1 MTSSGTGLDALQGQ
15 GNPFLREKVPSAGR
29 VRKILKWLIR
39 IAAGA
44 ILLNLLSVLALK
56 WLNPPTSSFMLQR
69 SFSAWMTENENFTLR
84 HEWVPWERISS
95 HVKMA
100 VITAEDQ
107 RFADHWGLDLKSMRQ
122 AIDEYERG
130 RSLRGASTLTQQLAK
145 NLFLWPGRS
154 WVRKGLE
161 AWFSLLMECILGKR
175 RILELYLNVAEFGNG
190 IYGVEAA
197 GRHFY
202 GKSAENLNRAES
214 ALMATVLPSPRR
226 YNLANPSMYMYER
239 QSWILRYMNLL
250 GTERYLGQLN

>member
-1 MTSSGTGLDALQGQ
+1 MARSGTGLESLQGD
-15 GNPFLREKVPSAGR
+15 GNPLLREKGSSPGPGR
-29 VRKILKWLIR
+29 KALKWLLR
-39 IAAGA
+39 VAAGA
-44 ILLNLLSVLALK
+44 ILLTLLSTLALK
-56 WLNPPTSSFMLQR
+56 WINPPTSSFMLQR
-69 SFSAWMTENENFTLR
+69 SIGARMAGDENFTLR

-95 HVKMA
+95 HIKMA

-107 RFADHWGLDLKSMRQ
+107 RFADHWGIDLESLRQ

-130 RSLRGASTLTQQLAK
+130 ASLRGASTLTQQLAK

-161 AWFSLLMECILGKR
+161 AWFSLLMEGILGKR
-175 RILELYLNVAEFGNG
+175 RILELYLNMAEFGEG

-197 GRHFY
+197 SRYFY
-202 GKSAENLNRAES
+202 GKSAEHLNRAES

-239 QSWILRYMNLL
+239 QAWILRYMNLL
-250 GTERYLGQLN
+250 GNDRYLEQLN